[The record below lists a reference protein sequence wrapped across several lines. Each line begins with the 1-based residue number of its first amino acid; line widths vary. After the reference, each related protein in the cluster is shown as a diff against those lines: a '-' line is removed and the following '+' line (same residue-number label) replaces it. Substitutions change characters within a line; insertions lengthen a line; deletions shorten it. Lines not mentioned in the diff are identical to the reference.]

1 MSPLPRRASRRGL
14 RPRQYIGHMARPRLA
29 ERRPYDRDRVVDVA
43 VHVFMQRGYDGT
55 TMADIAAA
63 LGIHKTSIYHYVSG
77 KEQLLDD
84 ALTRALDSLHGMLSE
99 PGADE
104 GSPVERLRYVVRRTV
119 EIMVDRLPEVTV
131 LLRVRGNTPTER
143 RALSRRRDFDH
154 AVQRMVGDAIAA
166 GELRDD
172 VDTALV
178 TRLIFGMSNSV
189 IEWYQPRGALSAG
202 DIATAIEATVF
213 EGMIRRAR

>member
-1 MSPLPRRASRRGL
+1 M
-14 RPRQYIGHMARPRLA
+14 
-29 ERRPYDRDRVVDVA
+29 
-43 VHVFMQRGYDGT
+43 
-55 TMADIAAA
+55 
-63 LGIHKTSIYHYVSG
+63 
-77 KEQLLDD
+77 
-84 ALTRALDSLHGMLSE
+84 
-99 PGADE
+99 
-104 GSPVERLRYVVRRTV
+104 VRRTV
-119 EIMVDRLPEVTV
+119 EIMVRQLSEVTV

-143 RALSRRRDFDH
+143 CALSRRREFDT
-154 AVQRMVGDAIAA
+154 AVQRIVGEAIAL
-166 GELRDD
+166 GDLRDD